1 MIFLKNLSAEDLVD
15 TIRANDPICESAQ
28 MIRGLLLQGNF
39 DLQDKF
45 CDFHDL
51 EESWKN
57 IVGPEQITIFLATL
71 FNFESIE
78 YAE

>member
-15 TIRANDPICESAQ
+15 TIRANDPIRESAKI
-28 MIRGLLLQGNF
+28 IRGLLLERNF

-45 CDFHDL
+45 CDAHDL

-57 IVGPEQITIFLATL
+57 IVGQELITIFSATL
-71 FNFESIE
+71 FNFEPTE